1 MATQT
6 ATPEAVPAPAAKQ
19 PPMMIITIVAVVL
32 SIIGSLVVA
41 KVLFGKPSAPPK
53 PVKAEVGATMVL
65 DEFLINLADTDMDR
79 YVKTTIALGLKKG
92 LTEDDLKDKVPEIR
106 DVIVMVLSCQ
116 KLEDIR
122 TDSGKEAL
130 KKELVDKINDK
141 ISDDKL
147 KNPVVEIYFQG
158 FATQ

>member
-106 DVIVMVLSCQ
+106 DCIVMVLATQ
-116 KLEDIR
+116 KLSNIR
-122 TDSGKEAL
+122 TESGKLNL
-130 KKELVDKINDK
+130 KKQLVESLNKAVADDKGNDK
-141 ISDDKL
+141 I
-147 KNPVVEIYFQG
+147 VEIYFQT